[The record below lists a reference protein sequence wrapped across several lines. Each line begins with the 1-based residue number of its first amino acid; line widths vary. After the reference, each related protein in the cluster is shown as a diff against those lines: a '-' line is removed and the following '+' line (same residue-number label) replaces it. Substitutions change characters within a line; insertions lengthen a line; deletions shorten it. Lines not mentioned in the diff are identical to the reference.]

1 MRDDDVVVVVACTLE
16 QLLSRKVL
24 KKVPVV
30 LVAACV
36 VVVDIIIILLSL
48 SLSESLSN
56 TLSKKR
62 KEGAGY
68 DERTHLGDKIFPRR
82 ENFSFLGFQNFF
94 LDFFLSIQLTQ
105 KRRRARETKF
115 LMR

>member
-48 SLSESLSN
+48 SLSLRVSHS

-82 ENFSFLGFQNFF
+82 ENNFSFLGFQNFF
-94 LDFFLSIQLTQ
+94 SDFFFCFFNST
-105 KRRRARETKF
+105 
-115 LMR
+115 

>member
-1 MRDDDVVVVVACTLE
+1 LE

-48 SLSESLSN
+48 SLSLSESLSQYAIEE
-56 TLSKKR
+56 KKR
-62 KEGAGY
+62 GCGV
-68 DERTHLGDKIFPRR
+68 
-82 ENFSFLGFQNFF
+82 
-94 LDFFLSIQLTQ
+94 
-105 KRRRARETKF
+105 
-115 LMR
+115 